1 MKKKLLS
8 ILLCLV
14 MVVGLLPTAA
24 FAAGSVDI
32 NEANFP
38 DANFRSYVQTEF
50 DKDGDKKLSSV
61 EIAAVKEIIA
71 STKGIKNL
79 KGIEFFTALETL
91 NCVGNELTEL
101 DVSKNTELTRLE
113 CWDNKLTALDV
124 SKNTE
129 LTRLG
134 CWKNELT
141 ALDVSKNTELT
152 SLNCG
157 FNKLTALDVSN
168 NAKLEKLI
176 CRGETLSYMKLTK
189 LDVSQNKVLKEL
201 DCYSIKMK
209 ELNVSGCTALEELN
223 CGGNQLTAL
232 DVSENT
238 NLTIL
243 RCASNQLTALDVSKN
258 LDLKGLYCR
267 DNYLAVLDVSK
278 NSKLESISCGKN
290 GLTSLDLDK
299 NKEITNVTDGD
310 LNDQFYNKGTLPA
323 GETFD
328 LKTLPGSFDPKR
340 ATDWQGGTV
349 NETTGILT
357 VDADATEVTYN
368 YQTKS
373 GKTDAKYLMS
383 CKLNVKGGTTPV
395 AKYAISVT
403 GGIAN
408 LAKAAEGSV
417 VTLTADAPAANMH
430 FARWEVESGSEAVTF
445 ANATNSTTTFPMP
458 AGEVKVKAV
467 FEADEIMVPI
477 QYDVSVLNDG
487 NGKAFASPAKAAADT
502 AITLT
507 ATPNAG
513 YHFKAWRVILGGV
526 TITDNKFT
534 MPAEDVEVQAV
545 FEKDAPISKHPFLD
559 VPAGAYYE
567 DAVVWAVGKGITSG
581 TNATTFDPNGTCTRA
596 QAVTFLWRAAGSPTP
611 KTKLMPFP
619 DVPVGSYYWNA
630 VLWAIEQGITE
641 GTSYLTFSPNDSC
654 TRAQIVTFLWRAKG
668 NPAVSGNAPF
678 TDVPP
683 DAYYAAAVTWA
694 EKNGITGGIGNG
706 LFGSN
711 NTCTRAQIV
720 TFLYRAMK

>member
-14 MVVGLLPTAA
+14 MVVGLLPTAVL
-24 FAAGSVDI
+24 AAGDVEI

-50 DKDGDKKLSSV
+50 DKDGDKKLSSA

-71 STKGIKNL
+71 SLRGIKNL

-91 NCVGNELTEL
+91 NCVQCELTAL
-101 DVSKNTELTRLE
+101 DVSKNTELTRLD

-124 SKNTE
+124 SKNTK

-134 CWKNELT
+134 CWKNKLT

-157 FNKLTALDVSN
+157 SNKLTALDVSKN
-168 NAKLEKLI
+168 TKLEMLD
-176 CRGETLSYMKLTK
+176 CESDSLLSSMRLTE
-189 LDVSQNKVLKEL
+189 LDVSQNTALKEL
-201 DCYSIKMK
+201 NCYGVKMR
-209 ELNVSGCTALEELN
+209 ELNVSGCTALEELD

-232 DVSENT
+232 DVSN
-238 NLTIL
+238 NVKLTRL
-243 RCASNQLTALDVSKN
+243 RCGSNQLTALDVSKN
-258 LDLKGLYCR
+258 LDLTGLYCR
-267 DNYLAVLDVSK
+267 DNMLAVLDVSK

-290 GLTSLDLDK
+290 GLTSLDLDQ
-299 NKEITNVTDGD
+299 NKEITYVNLD
-310 LNDQFYNKGTLPA
+310 NHQFYNKGTLPA
-323 GETFD
+323 GGTFD
-328 LKTLPGSFDPKR
+328 LNGLPGNFDPKR
-340 ATDWQGGTV
+340 ATNWVGGTV
-349 NETTGILT
+349 DAAGILT
-357 VDADATEVTYN
+357 VDADATEVTYD

-373 GKTDAKYLMS
+373 GNTAAKYLMS

-395 AKYAISVT
+395 TKYAISVT

-408 LAKAAEGSV
+408 LAKAVEGSV

-678 TDVPP
+678 TDVAP

-720 TFLYRAMK
+720 TFLYRTMK

>member
-1 MKKKLLS
+1 M
-8 ILLCLV
+8 
-14 MVVGLLPTAA
+14 
-24 FAAGSVDI
+24 DI
-32 NEANFP
+32 NETNFP
-38 DANFRSYVQTEF
+38 DAKFRSFVKEKL
-50 DKDGDKKLSSV
+50 DKNKDDILDAM
-61 EIAAVKEIIA
+61 EIAAVKMIEA
-71 STKGIKNL
+71 NKMGIKSL
-79 KGIEFFTALETL
+79 EGVGFFTALETL
-91 NCVGNELTEL
+91 KCWDNELTGLDLSKNTALKDLQCSNSKLQSLDLSKNTELTRLSCGSNKLTEL
-101 DVSKNTELTRLE
+101 DVSKNT
-113 CWDNKLTALDV
+113 
-124 SKNTE
+124 
-129 LTRLG
+129 
-134 CWKNELT
+134 
-141 ALDVSKNTELT
+141 
-152 SLNCG
+152 
-157 FNKLTALDVSN
+157 
-168 NAKLEKLI
+168 KLEMLD
-176 CRGETLSYMKLTK
+176 CESDSLLSYMRLTE
-189 LDVSQNKVLKEL
+189 LDVSQNTALKEL
-201 DCYSIKMK
+201 NCYGVKMQK
-209 ELNVSGCTALEELN
+209 LNVSGCTALEELD

-232 DVSENT
+232 DVSQNT
-238 NLTIL
+238 KLTFL
-243 RCASNQLTALDVSKN
+243 DCASNQLTALDVSKN
-258 LDLKGLYCR
+258 PELKDLYCR
-267 DNYLAVLDVSK
+267 NNFLAELDVSK
-278 NSKLESISCGKN
+278 NLELKSISCGKN

-299 NKEITNVTDGD
+299 NTEITYVNLD
-310 LNDQFYNKGTLPA
+310 NHQFYNKGTLPA

-328 LKTLPGSFDPKR
+328 PKTLPGSFDPSRTKN
-340 ATDWQGGTV
+340 WIGGTV
-349 NETTGILT
+349 DAAGILT
-357 VDADATEVTYN
+357 VDADATEVTYD

-373 GKTDAKYLMS
+373 GNADAKYLMS

-513 YHFKAWRVILGGV
+513 YHFKTWRVILGGV

-596 QAVTFLWRAAGSPTP
+596 QAVTFLWRAAGSPVP

-678 TDVPP
+678 TDVAP

>member
-50 DKDGDKKLSSV
+50 DKDGDKKLSSA

-91 NCVGNELTEL
+91 NCVDCE
-101 DVSKNTELTRLE
+101 
-113 CWDNKLTALDV
+113 LTALDV
-124 SKNTE
+124 SKNTKLTRLE
-129 LTRLG
+129 CWKNELTALDVSKNTKLTRLG
-134 CWKNELT
+134 CWKNKLT

-157 FNKLTALDVSN
+157 FNKLTELDVSKN
-168 NAKLEKLI
+168 TKLEMLD
-176 CRGETLSYMKLTK
+176 CESDSLLGSMRLTK
-189 LDVSQNKVLKEL
+189 LDVSQNKALKEL
-201 DCYSIKMK
+201 DCYGIKMR
-209 ELNVSGCTALEELN
+209 ELNVSGCTELEELD
-223 CGGNQLTAL
+223 CGGNQLIAL
-232 DVSENT
+232 DVSN
-238 NLTIL
+238 NVKLTRL
-243 RCASNQLTALDVSKN
+243 RCGSNQLTALDVSKN
-258 LDLKGLYCR
+258 LDLTGLYCR
-267 DNYLAVLDVSK
+267 DNMLAVLDVSK

-290 GLTSLDLDK
+290 GLTSLDLDQ
-299 NKEITNVTDGD
+299 NKEITYVNLD
-310 LNDQFYNKGTLPA
+310 NHQFYNKGTLPA

-328 LKTLPGSFDPKR
+328 LKTLPGSFDPSRTKN
-340 ATDWQGGTV
+340 WIGGTV
-349 NETTGILT
+349 DATGILT

-373 GKTDAKYLMS
+373 GNTGTNYLMP

-445 ANATNSTTTFPMP
+445 ANATNSTTTFPMS

-678 TDVPP
+678 TDVAP

>member
-24 FAAGSVDI
+24 FAAGYVEI
-32 NEANFP
+32 NETNFP
-38 DANFRSYVQTEF
+38 DAKFRSFVKEKL
-50 DKDGDKKLSSV
+50 DKNKDNILDAM
-61 EIAAVKEIIA
+61 EIAAVKMIEA
-71 STKGIKNL
+71 NNMGIKSL
-79 KGIEFFTALETL
+79 EGVGFFTALETL
-91 NCVGNELTEL
+91 KCWDNELTGLDLSKNTALKDLQCSNSKLQSLDLSQNPNLTQLYCGENPLTTLDLSKNAKLKVLDCSGFANRRTKLTEL
-101 DVSKNTELTRLE
+101 DLSQN
-113 CWDNKLTALDV
+113 TALESLDC
-124 SKNTE
+124 S
-129 LTRLG
+129 R
-134 CWKNELT
+134 NEL
-141 ALDVSKNTELT
+141 K
-152 SLNCG
+152 
-157 FNKLTALDVSN
+157 
-168 NAKLEKLI
+168 
-176 CRGETLSYMKLTK
+176 
-189 LDVSQNKVLKEL
+189 Q
-201 DCYSIKMK
+201 
-209 ELNVSGCTALEELN
+209 LNVSGCTELEKLS
-223 CGGNQLTAL
+223 C
-232 DVSENT
+232 S
-238 NLTIL
+238 
-243 RCASNQLTALDVSKN
+243 SNQLTTLDVSKN
-258 LDLKGLYCR
+258 VNLTFLNCS
-267 DNYLAVLDVSK
+267 DNQLEGLDVS
-278 NSKLESISCGKN
+278 NNPKLEDLSCDYNSLTVLDLRKNPELEILSCRKN
-290 GLTSLDLDK
+290 GFTSLDLDA
-299 NKEITNVTDGD
+299 NKKIGEKILYLEN
-310 LNDQFYNKGTLPA
+310 QFYHKGVLNA

-328 LKTLPGSFDPKR
+328 MKTLPGSFDPSRTKN
-340 ATDWQGGTV
+340 WIGGTV
-349 NETTGILT
+349 DAAGILT
-357 VDADATEVTYN
+357 VDADAKEVTYD

-403 GGIAN
+403 GGIAS

-545 FEKDAPISKHPFLD
+545 FEKDAPISKYPFLD

-581 TNATTFDPNGTCTRA
+581 TNPTTFDPNGTCTRA
-596 QAVTFLWRAAGSPTP
+596 QAVTFLWRAAGSPVP

-678 TDVPP
+678 TDVAP

>member
-24 FAAGSVDI
+24 FAAGYVEI
-32 NEANFP
+32 NETNFP
-38 DANFRSYVQTEF
+38 DAKFRSFVKENL
-50 DKDGDKKLSSV
+50 DKNKDNILDAG
-61 EIAAVKEIIA
+61 EIAAVKKIEA
-71 STKGIKNL
+71 NKMGIKSL
-79 KGIEFFTALETL
+79 EGVGFFTALETL
-91 NCVGNELTEL
+91 KCWDNELTGL
-101 DVSKNTELTRLE
+101 DLSKNTKLTSLSCSE
-113 CWDNKLTALDV
+113 NELTALDV

-129 LTRLG
+129 LTRLYCG
-134 CWKNELT
+134 SNRLT
-141 ALDVSKNTELT
+141 ALDVSKN
-152 SLNCG
+152 
-157 FNKLTALDVSN
+157 K
-168 NAKLEKLI
+168 KLEELD
-176 CRGETLSYMKLTK
+176 CESDSLLSYMKLTK
-189 LDVSQNKVLKEL
+189 LDVSQNKALKKL
-201 DCYSIKMK
+201 NCYGVKMK
-209 ELNVSGCTALEELN
+209 ELNVSGCTALERLD
-223 CGGNQLTAL
+223 CGGNRLDAL
-232 DVSENT
+232 DVSTNV
-238 NLTIL
+238 NLTEL
-243 RCASNQLTALDVSKN
+243 RCSSNQLDELDVSNNPKLKYLSCRNNLLAALDVSQN
-258 LDLKGLYCR
+258 LE
-267 DNYLAVLDVSK
+267 
-278 NSKLESISCGKN
+278 LERIVCERN

-299 NKEITNVTDGD
+299 NKKINFIQLTEH
-310 LNDQFYNKGTLPA
+310 QFYNKGTLPA
-323 GETFD
+323 GETFN
-328 LKTLPGSFDPKR
+328 LKTLPGNFDPKR
-340 ATDWQGGTV
+340 ATNWVGGTV
-349 NETTGILT
+349 DAAGILT
-357 VDADATEVTYN
+357 VDADATEVTYD

-373 GKTDAKYLMS
+373 GNTAAKYLMS

-395 AKYAISVT
+395 TKYAISVT

-596 QAVTFLWRAAGSPTP
+596 QAVTFLWRAAGSPVP

-678 TDVPP
+678 TDVAP

>member
-38 DANFRSYVQTEF
+38 DAKFRSFVKENL
-50 DKDGDKKLSSV
+50 DKNNDGILDAG
-61 EIAAVKEIIA
+61 EIAAVKMIEA
-71 STKGIKNL
+71 NKMGIKSL
-79 KGIEFFTALETL
+79 EGVGFFTALETL
-91 NCVGNELTEL
+91 KCWDNELTGLDLSKNTALKDLQCSNSKLQSLDLSQNPNLTQLYCGRNPLTTLDLSKNAKLKVLNCSGFANRRTKLTEL
-101 DVSKNTELTRLE
+101 DLSQN
-113 CWDNKLTALDV
+113 TALESLDC
-124 SKNTE
+124 SI
-129 LTRLG
+129 
-134 CWKNELT
+134 NEL
-141 ALDVSKNTELT
+141 K
-152 SLNCG
+152 
-157 FNKLTALDVSN
+157 
-168 NAKLEKLI
+168 
-176 CRGETLSYMKLTK
+176 
-189 LDVSQNKVLKEL
+189 Q
-201 DCYSIKMK
+201 
-209 ELNVSGCTALEELN
+209 LNVSGCTALKKLS
-223 CGGNQLTAL
+223 C
-232 DVSENT
+232 S
-238 NLTIL
+238 
-243 RCASNQLTALDVSKN
+243 SNQLTTLDVSKN
-258 LDLKGLYCR
+258 VNLTFLNCS
-267 DNYLAVLDVSK
+267 DNQLEGLDVS
-278 NSKLESISCGKN
+278 NNPKLEDLSCDYNSLTLLDLSKNPELEILSCRKN
-290 GLTSLDLDK
+290 GFTSLDLDA
-299 NKEITNVTDGD
+299 NKKIGEKILYLEN
-310 LNDQFYNKGTLPA
+310 QFYHKGVLNA

-328 LKTLPGSFDPKR
+328 MKTLPGSFDPSRTKN
-340 ATDWQGGTV
+340 WIGGTV
-349 NETTGILT
+349 DAAGILT
-357 VDADATEVTYN
+357 VDADATEVTYD

-373 GKTDAKYLMS
+373 GNTDAKYLMS

-678 TDVPP
+678 TDVAP

>member
-24 FAAGSVDI
+24 FAAGSVEI

-50 DKDGDKKLSSV
+50 DKDGDKKLSSA

-71 STKGIKNL
+71 STKGIKTL

-91 NCVGNELTEL
+91 NCVENDLTEL
-101 DVSKNTELTRLE
+101 DVSKNTELKILHCRE
-113 CWDNKLTALDV
+113 NELTKLDV
-124 SKNTE
+124 SKNTKLE
-129 LTRLG
+129 ILS
-134 CWKNELT
+134 CSKNELT

-152 SLNCG
+152 RLYCRSNRLA
-157 FNKLTALDVSN
+157 ALDVTQN
-168 NAKLEKLI
+168 KNLEELD
-176 CRGETLSYMKLTK
+176 CESDSLLSYMKLTK
-189 LDVSQNKVLKEL
+189 LDVSQNKALKKL
-201 DCYSIKMK
+201 NCYGVKMK
-209 ELNVSGCTALEELN
+209 ELNVSGCTTLERLD
-223 CGGNQLTAL
+223 CGGNQLDAL
-232 DVSENT
+232 DVSQNT
-238 NLTIL
+238 KLTFL
-243 RCASNQLTALDVSKN
+243 DCASNQLTALDVSKN
-258 LDLKGLYCR
+258 PELKDLYCR
-267 DNYLAVLDVSK
+267 NNLLAKLDVSK
-278 NSKLESISCGKN
+278 NSKLASISCGKN

-299 NKEITNVTDGD
+299 NEKLEYVNLTEH
-310 LNDQFYNKGTLPA
+310 QFYNKGYLPA
-323 GETFD
+323 GGTFN
-328 LKTLPGSFDPKR
+328 LKTLPGDFDPSRTKN
-340 ATDWQGGTV
+340 WIGGTV
-349 NETTGILT
+349 DAAGILT
-357 VDADATEVTYN
+357 VDADATEVTYD

-430 FARWEVESGSEAVTF
+430 FARWDVESGSEAVTF

-513 YHFKAWRVILGGV
+513 YHFKTWRVILGGV

-654 TRAQIVTFLWRAKG
+654 TRAQIVNFLWRAKG
-668 NPAVSGNAPF
+668 NPSVSGNAPF
-678 TDVPP
+678 TDVAP

>member
-14 MVVGLLPTAA
+14 MVVGSLPTAA
-24 FAAGSVDI
+24 FAAGYVEI
-32 NEANFP
+32 NETNFP
-38 DANFRSYVQTEF
+38 DAKFRSFVKENL
-50 DKDGDKKLSSV
+50 DKNKDDILDAM
-61 EIAAVKEIIA
+61 EIAAVKMIEA
-71 STKGIKNL
+71 NNMGIKSL
-79 KGIEFFTALETL
+79 EGVGFFTALETL
-91 NCVGNELTEL
+91 KCWDNELTGLDLSKNTALKDLQCSNSKLQSLDLSQNPNLTKLYCGENPLTTLDLSKNAKLKVLDCSGFANRRTKLTEL
-101 DVSKNTELTRLE
+101 DLSQN
-113 CWDNKLTALDV
+113 TALESLDC
-124 SKNTE
+124 SI
-129 LTRLG
+129 
-134 CWKNELT
+134 NEL
-141 ALDVSKNTELT
+141 K
-152 SLNCG
+152 
-157 FNKLTALDVSN
+157 
-168 NAKLEKLI
+168 
-176 CRGETLSYMKLTK
+176 
-189 LDVSQNKVLKEL
+189 Q
-201 DCYSIKMK
+201 
-209 ELNVSGCTALEELN
+209 LNVSGCTALKKLSCSSNQLTTLDVSKNVNLTFLN
-223 CGGNQLTAL
+223 CG
-232 DVSENT
+232 
-238 NLTIL
+238 
-243 RCASNQLTALDVSKN
+243 SNQLTALDVSNNPKLEDLSCDYN
-258 LDLKGLYCR
+258 SLTLLDL
-267 DNYLAVLDVSK
+267 SK
-278 NSKLESISCGKN
+278 NPELEILSCRKN
-290 GLTSLDLDK
+290 GFTSLDLDA
-299 NKEITNVTDGD
+299 NKKIGEKILYLEN
-310 LNDQFYNKGTLPA
+310 QFYHKGVLNA

-328 LKTLPGSFDPKR
+328 MKTLPGSFDPSRTKN
-340 ATDWQGGTV
+340 WIGGTV
-349 NETTGILT
+349 DAAGILT
-357 VDADATEVTYN
+357 VDADAKEVTYD

-373 GKTDAKYLMS
+373 GNTDAKYLMS

-395 AKYAISVT
+395 TKYAISVT

-487 NGKAFASPAKAAADT
+487 NGKAFASPAKATADT

-678 TDVPP
+678 TDVAP

>member
-24 FAAGSVDI
+24 FAAGSVEI
-32 NEANFP
+32 NETNFP
-38 DANFRSYVQTEF
+38 DANFRGFVQNEF
-50 DKDGDKKLSSV
+50 DTDKNNKLSSE

-124 SKNTE
+124 SKNTK

-232 DVSENT
+232 DVS
-238 NLTIL
+238 
-243 RCASNQLTALDVSKN
+243 KN

-299 NKEITNVTDGD
+299 NKEITYVNLD
-310 LNDQFYNKGTLPA
+310 NHQFYNKGTLPA

-328 LKTLPGSFDPKR
+328 MKTLPGSFDPSRTKN
-340 ATDWQGGTV
+340 WIGGTV
-349 NETTGILT
+349 DAAGILT
-357 VDADATEVTYN
+357 VDADAKEVTYD

-373 GKTDAKYLMS
+373 GYTDAKYLMS

-678 TDVPP
+678 TDVAP

>member
-24 FAAGSVDI
+24 FAAGYVEI
-32 NEANFP
+32 NETNFP
-38 DANFRSYVQTEF
+38 DAKFRSFVKENL
-50 DKDGDKKLSSV
+50 DKNKDDILDAM
-61 EIAAVKEIIA
+61 EIAAVKMIEA
-71 STKGIKNL
+71 NKMGIKSL
-79 KGIEFFTALETL
+79 EGVGFFTALETL
-91 NCVGNELTEL
+91 KCWDNELTGLDLSKNTALKDLQCSNSKLQSLDLSKNTELTRLSCGSNKLTEL
-101 DVSKNTELTRLE
+101 DVSKNTKLEMLDCESDSLLSYMRLTE
-113 CWDNKLTALDV
+113 LDV
-124 SKNTE
+124 SKNT
-129 LTRLG
+129 
-134 CWKNELT
+134 
-141 ALDVSKNTELT
+141 A
-152 SLNCG
+152 
-157 FNKLTALDVSN
+157 
-168 NAKLEKLI
+168 
-176 CRGETLSYMKLTK
+176 
-189 LDVSQNKVLKEL
+189 LKEL
-201 DCYSIKMK
+201 NCYGVKMQK
-209 ELNVSGCTALEELN
+209 LNVSGCTALEELD

-232 DVSENT
+232 DVSQNT
-238 NLTIL
+238 KLTFL
-243 RCASNQLTALDVSKN
+243 DCASNQLTALDVSKN
-258 LDLKGLYCR
+258 PELKDLYCR
-267 DNYLAVLDVSK
+267 NNFLAELDVSK
-278 NSKLESISCGKN
+278 NLELKSISCGKN

-299 NKEITNVTDGD
+299 NTEITYVNLD
-310 LNDQFYNKGTLPA
+310 NHQFYNKGTLPA

-328 LKTLPGSFDPKR
+328 LKTLPGSFDPSRTKN
-340 ATDWQGGTV
+340 WIGGTV
-349 NETTGILT
+349 DAAGILT
-357 VDADATEVTYN
+357 VDADAKEVTYD

-373 GKTDAKYLMS
+373 GKMDAKYLMS

-678 TDVPP
+678 TDVAP

>member
-14 MVVGLLPTAA
+14 MVVGSLPTAA
-24 FAAGSVDI
+24 FAAGSVEI
-32 NEANFP
+32 NETTFP
-38 DANFRSYVQTEF
+38 DAKFRSFVKEKL
-50 DKDGDKKLSSV
+50 DKNNDGILDAG
-61 EIAAVKEIIA
+61 EIAAVKMIEA
-71 STKGIKNL
+71 NNMGIKSL
-79 KGIEFFTALETL
+79 EGVGFFTALETL
-91 NCVGNELTEL
+91 
-101 DVSKNTELTRLE
+101 K
-113 CWDNKLTALDV
+113 CWDNELTALDV

-129 LTRLG
+129 LTRLY
-134 CWKNELT
+134 CRSNRLA
-141 ALDVSKNTELT
+141 ALDVTQNKNLEELDCESD
-152 SLNCG
+152 SL
-157 FNKLTALDVSN
+157 
-168 NAKLEKLI
+168 
-176 CRGETLSYMKLTK
+176 LSYMKLTK
-189 LDVSQNKVLKEL
+189 LDVSQNKALKKL
-201 DCYSIKMK
+201 NCYGVKMK
-209 ELNVSGCTALEELN
+209 ELNVSGCTALEELD

-243 RCASNQLTALDVSKN
+243 RCNSNNLAELDVSKN
-258 LDLKGLYCR
+258 LDLTDLYCR
-267 DNYLAVLDVSK
+267 NNNLAVLDVSK
-278 NSKLESISCGKN
+278 NSKLESINCEKN

-299 NKEITNVTDGD
+299 NEKIEYVN
-310 LNDQFYNKGTLPA
+310 LEYHQFYNKGTLPA

-328 LKTLPGSFDPKR
+328 MKTLPGSFDPSRTKN
-340 ATDWQGGTV
+340 WIGGTV
-349 NETTGILT
+349 DAAGILT
-357 VDADATEVTYN
+357 VDADATEVTYD

-373 GKTDAKYLMS
+373 GNTAANYLMS

-417 VTLTADAPAANMH
+417 VTLTADAPVANMH

-668 NPAVSGNAPF
+668 NPAVTGNAPF

>member
-14 MVVGLLPTAA
+14 MVAGSLPTAV
-24 FAAGSVDI
+24 FAADEVAI
-32 NEANFP
+32 NETNFP
-38 DANFRSYVQTEF
+38 DQNFRNYVQTEF
-50 DKDGDKKLSSV
+50 DKDGDKKLSSA

-71 STKGIKNL
+71 STKGIKTL

-91 NCVGNELTEL
+91 NCVENDLTEL
-101 DVSKNTELTRLE
+101 DVSKNTELKILHCRE
-113 CWDNKLTALDV
+113 NELTALDV

-129 LTRLG
+129 LTRLY
-134 CWKNELT
+134 CRSNRLA
-141 ALDVSKNTELT
+141 ALDVTQNKNLEELDCESD
-152 SLNCG
+152 SL
-157 FNKLTALDVSN
+157 
-168 NAKLEKLI
+168 
-176 CRGETLSYMKLTK
+176 LSYMKLTK
-189 LDVSQNKVLKEL
+189 LDVSQNKALKKL
-201 DCYSIKMK
+201 NCYGVKMK
-209 ELNVSGCTALEELN
+209 ELNVSGCTALERLD

-232 DVSENT
+232 DVS
-238 NLTIL
+238 
-243 RCASNQLTALDVSKN
+243 KN
-258 LDLKGLYCR
+258 PELKDLYCR
-267 DNYLAVLDVSK
+267 NNLLAKLDVSK
-278 NSKLESISCGKN
+278 NSKLASISCGKN

-299 NKEITNVTDGD
+299 NEKIEYVN
-310 LNDQFYNKGTLPA
+310 LENHQFYNKGTLPA
-323 GETFD
+323 GGTFD
-328 LKTLPGSFDPKR
+328 LKTLPGDFDPSRTKH
-340 ATDWQGGTV
+340 WIGGTV
-349 NETTGILT
+349 DAAGILT
-357 VDADATEVTYN
+357 VDADATEVTYV

-373 GKTDAKYLMS
+373 GKTDTKYLMP

-477 QYDVSVLNDG
+477 QYDVSVLNNG

-641 GTSYLTFSPNDSC
+641 GTSYLSFSPNDSC

>member
-14 MVVGLLPTAA
+14 MVVGSLPTAA
-24 FAAGSVDI
+24 FAAGSVEI
-32 NEANFP
+32 NETNFP
-38 DANFRSYVQTEF
+38 DAKFRSFVKENL
-50 DKDGDKKLSSV
+50 DKNKDNILDAM
-61 EIAAVKEIIA
+61 EIAAVKKIEA
-71 STKGIKNL
+71 NKMGIKSL
-79 KGIEFFTALETL
+79 EGVGFFTALETL
-91 NCVGNELTEL
+91 KCWDNELTGL
-101 DVSKNTELTRLE
+101 DLSKNTKLTSLSCSE
-113 CWDNKLTALDV
+113 NKLTALDV

-129 LTRLG
+129 LTRLY
-134 CWKNELT
+134 CRSNRLT
-141 ALDVSKNTELT
+141 ALDVSKNT
-152 SLNCG
+152 
-157 FNKLTALDVSN
+157 
-168 NAKLEKLI
+168 KLEMLD
-176 CRGETLSYMKLTK
+176 CESDSLLSYMKLTK
-189 LDVSQNKVLKEL
+189 LDVSQNKALKKL
-201 DCYSIKMK
+201 NCYGVKMK
-209 ELNVSGCTALEELN
+209 ELNVSGCTALEELD

-232 DVSENT
+232 DVSQNT
-238 NLTIL
+238 KLTFL
-243 RCASNQLTALDVSKN
+243 DCASNQLTALDVSKN
-258 LDLKGLYCR
+258 PELKDLYCR
-267 DNYLAVLDVSK
+267 NNMLAVLDVSK

-299 NKEITNVTDGD
+299 NKEITYVNLD
-310 LNDQFYNKGTLPA
+310 NHQFYNKGTLPA

-328 LKTLPGSFDPKR
+328 MKTLPGSFDPSRTKN
-340 ATDWQGGTV
+340 WIGGTV
-349 NETTGILT
+349 DAAGILT
-357 VDADATEVTYN
+357 VDADATEVTYD

-373 GKTDAKYLMS
+373 GKTDAKYLMP

-596 QAVTFLWRAAGSPTP
+596 QAVTFLWRAAGSPIP

>member
-24 FAAGSVDI
+24 FAAGYVEI
-32 NEANFP
+32 NETNFP
-38 DANFRSYVQTEF
+38 DAKFRSFVKENL
-50 DKDGDKKLSSV
+50 DKNKDDILDAM
-61 EIAAVKEIIA
+61 EIAAVKMIEA
-71 STKGIKNL
+71 NKMGIKSL
-79 KGIEFFTALETL
+79 EGVGFFTALETL
-91 NCVGNELTEL
+91 KCWDNELTGL
-101 DVSKNTELTRLE
+101 DLSKNTKLTSLSCSE
-113 CWDNKLTALDV
+113 NELTALDV

-129 LTRLG
+129 LTRLYCG
-134 CWKNELT
+134 SNRLT
-141 ALDVSKNTELT
+141 ALDVSKN
-152 SLNCG
+152 
-157 FNKLTALDVSN
+157 K
-168 NAKLEKLI
+168 KLEELD
-176 CRGETLSYMKLTK
+176 CESDSLLSYMKLTK
-189 LDVSQNKVLKEL
+189 LDVSQNKALKKL
-201 DCYSIKMK
+201 NCYGVKMK
-209 ELNVSGCTALEELN
+209 ELNVSGCTALERLD
-223 CGGNQLTAL
+223 CGGNRLDAL
-232 DVSENT
+232 DVSTNV
-238 NLTIL
+238 NLTEL
-243 RCASNQLTALDVSKN
+243 RCSSNQLDELDVSNNTKLKYLSCRNNLLAALDVSQN
-258 LDLKGLYCR
+258 LE
-267 DNYLAVLDVSK
+267 
-278 NSKLESISCGKN
+278 LERIVCERN

-299 NKEITNVTDGD
+299 NKKINFIQLTEH
-310 LNDQFYNKGTLPA
+310 QFYNKGTLPA
-323 GETFD
+323 GETFN
-328 LKTLPGSFDPKR
+328 LKTLPGNFDPKR
-340 ATDWQGGTV
+340 ATNWVGGTV
-349 NETTGILT
+349 DAAGILT
-357 VDADATEVTYN
+357 VDADAKEVTYV

-373 GKTDAKYLMS
+373 GKTDAKYLMP

-458 AGEVKVKAV
+458 AGEIKVKAV

-668 NPAVSGNAPF
+668 NPAVSSNAPF
-678 TDVPP
+678 TEVAP

-720 TFLYRAMK
+720 TFLYRTMK

>member
-14 MVVGLLPTAA
+14 MVVGSLPTAA
-24 FAAGSVDI
+24 FAAGYVEI
-32 NEANFP
+32 NETNFP
-38 DANFRSYVQTEF
+38 DAKFRSFVKENL
-50 DKDGDKKLSSV
+50 DKNKDDILDAM
-61 EIAAVKEIIA
+61 EIAAVKMIEA
-71 STKGIKNL
+71 NKMGIKSL
-79 KGIEFFTALETL
+79 EGVGFFTALETL
-91 NCVGNELTEL
+91 KCWDNELTGLDLSKNTALKDLQCSNSKLQSLDLSQNPNLTQLYCGRNPLTTLDLSKNAKLKVLNCSGFANRRTKLTEL
-101 DVSKNTELTRLE
+101 DLSQN
-113 CWDNKLTALDV
+113 TALESLDC
-124 SKNTE
+124 SI
-129 LTRLG
+129 
-134 CWKNELT
+134 NEL
-141 ALDVSKNTELT
+141 K
-152 SLNCG
+152 
-157 FNKLTALDVSN
+157 
-168 NAKLEKLI
+168 
-176 CRGETLSYMKLTK
+176 
-189 LDVSQNKVLKEL
+189 Q
-201 DCYSIKMK
+201 
-209 ELNVSGCTALEELN
+209 LNVSGCTALKKLSCSSNQLTTLDVSKNVNLTFLN
-223 CGGNQLTAL
+223 CG
-232 DVSENT
+232 
-238 NLTIL
+238 
-243 RCASNQLTALDVSKN
+243 SNQLTALDVSNNPKLEDLSCDYN
-258 LDLKGLYCR
+258 SLTLLDL
-267 DNYLAVLDVSK
+267 SK
-278 NSKLESISCGKN
+278 NPELEILSCRKN
-290 GLTSLDLDK
+290 GFTSLDLDANEK
-299 NKEITNVTDGD
+299 IGEKILYLEN
-310 LNDQFYNKGTLPA
+310 QFYHKGVLNA

-328 LKTLPGSFDPKR
+328 IKTLPGSFDPSRTKN
-340 ATDWQGGTV
+340 WIGGTV
-349 NETTGILT
+349 DAAGILT
-357 VDADATEVTYN
+357 VDADAKEVTYD

-373 GKTDAKYLMS
+373 GNTDANYLMS

-678 TDVPP
+678 TDVAP

>member
-14 MVVGLLPTAA
+14 MVVGSLPTAA
-24 FAAGSVDI
+24 FAAGSVEI
-32 NEANFP
+32 NETNFP
-38 DANFRSYVQTEF
+38 DAKFRSFVKENL
-50 DKDGDKKLSSV
+50 DKNNDGILDAG
-61 EIAAVKEIIA
+61 EIAAVKMIEA
-71 STKGIKNL
+71 NKMGIKSL
-79 KGIEFFTALETL
+79 EGVGFFTALETL
-91 NCVGNELTEL
+91 KCWDNELTGL
-101 DVSKNTELTRLE
+101 DLSKNTKLTSLSCSE
-113 CWDNKLTALDV
+113 NELTALDV

-129 LTRLG
+129 LTRLYCG
-134 CWKNELT
+134 SNRLT
-141 ALDVSKNTELT
+141 ALDVSKN
-152 SLNCG
+152 
-157 FNKLTALDVSN
+157 K
-168 NAKLEKLI
+168 KLEELD
-176 CRGETLSYMKLTK
+176 CESDSLLSYMKLTK
-189 LDVSQNKVLKEL
+189 LDVSQNKALKKL
-201 DCYSIKMK
+201 NCYGVKMK
-209 ELNVSGCTALEELN
+209 ELNVSGCTALERLD
-223 CGGNQLTAL
+223 CGGNRLDAL
-232 DVSENT
+232 DVSTNV
-238 NLTIL
+238 NLTEL
-243 RCASNQLTALDVSKN
+243 RCSSNQLDELDVSNNPKLKYLSCRNNLLAALDVSQN
-258 LDLKGLYCR
+258 LE
-267 DNYLAVLDVSK
+267 
-278 NSKLESISCGKN
+278 LERIVCERN

-299 NKEITNVTDGD
+299 NKKINFIQLTEH
-310 LNDQFYNKGTLPA
+310 QFYNKGTLPA
-323 GETFD
+323 GETFN
-328 LKTLPGSFDPKR
+328 LKTLPGNFDPKR
-340 ATDWQGGTV
+340 ATNWVGGTV
-349 NETTGILT
+349 DETGILT
-357 VDADATEVTYN
+357 VNADATEVTYD

-373 GKTDAKYLMS
+373 GNTDAKYLMS

-678 TDVPP
+678 TDVAP

>member
-24 FAAGSVDI
+24 FAAGSVEI
-32 NEANFP
+32 NETNFP
-38 DANFRSYVQTEF
+38 DAKFRSFVKENL
-50 DKDGDKKLSSV
+50 DKNKDDILDAM
-61 EIAAVKEIIA
+61 EIAAVKMIEA
-71 STKGIKNL
+71 NNMGIKSL
-79 KGIEFFTALETL
+79 EGVGFFTALETL
-91 NCVGNELTEL
+91 KCWDNELTGLDLSKNTALKDLQCSNSKLQSLDLSQNPNLTQLYCGENPLTTLDLSKNAKLKVLDCSGFANRRTKLTEL
-101 DVSKNTELTRLE
+101 DLSQN
-113 CWDNKLTALDV
+113 TALESLDC
-124 SKNTE
+124 SI
-129 LTRLG
+129 
-134 CWKNELT
+134 NEL
-141 ALDVSKNTELT
+141 K
-152 SLNCG
+152 
-157 FNKLTALDVSN
+157 
-168 NAKLEKLI
+168 
-176 CRGETLSYMKLTK
+176 
-189 LDVSQNKVLKEL
+189 Q
-201 DCYSIKMK
+201 
-209 ELNVSGCTALEELN
+209 LNVSGCTALKKLS
-223 CGGNQLTAL
+223 C
-232 DVSENT
+232 S
-238 NLTIL
+238 
-243 RCASNQLTALDVSKN
+243 SNQLTALDVSKN
-258 LDLKGLYCR
+258 TNLIELECSSNL
-267 DNYLAVLDVSK
+267 LAVLDVS
-278 NSKLESISCGKN
+278 NNPKLKDLSCGNNRLTVLDLSKNPELEILSCRKN
-290 GLTSLDLDK
+290 GFTSLDLDA
-299 NKEITNVTDGD
+299 NKKIGEKILYLEN
-310 LNDQFYNKGTLPA
+310 QFYHKGVLNA

-328 LKTLPGSFDPKR
+328 MKTLPGSFDPSRTKN
-340 ATDWQGGTV
+340 WIGGTV
-349 NETTGILT
+349 DAAGILT
-357 VDADATEVTYN
+357 VDADAKEVTYG

-373 GKTDAKYLMS
+373 GNTDANYLMP

-678 TDVPP
+678 TDVAP

-720 TFLYRAMK
+720 TFLYRTMK

>member
-32 NEANFP
+32 NETNFP
-38 DANFRSYVQTEF
+38 DAKFRSFVKENL
-50 DKDGDKKLSSV
+50 DKNKDHILDAM
-61 EIAAVKEIIA
+61 EIAAVKMIEA
-71 STKGIKNL
+71 NKMGIKSL
-79 KGIEFFTALETL
+79 EGVGFFTALETL
-91 NCVGNELTEL
+91 KCWDNELTAL
-101 DVSKNTELTRLE
+101 DVSKNTKLTSLS
-113 CWDNKLTALDV
+113 CSKNKLTALDV

-129 LTRLG
+129 LTRLYCG
-134 CWKNELT
+134 SNKLT
-141 ALDVSKNTELT
+141 ALDVSKNT
-152 SLNCG
+152 
-157 FNKLTALDVSN
+157 
-168 NAKLEKLI
+168 KLEMLD
-176 CRGETLSYMKLTK
+176 CESDSLLSSMRLTE
-189 LDVSQNKVLKEL
+189 LDVSQNTALKEL
-201 DCYSIKMK
+201 NCYGVKMK
-209 ELNVSGCTALEELN
+209 ELNVSGCTALEELD

-299 NKEITNVTDGD
+299 NKEVTYVNLD
-310 LNDQFYNKGTLPA
+310 NHQFYNKGTLPA

-328 LKTLPGSFDPKR
+328 MKTLPGSFDPSRTKN
-340 ATDWQGGTV
+340 WIGGTV
-349 NETTGILT
+349 DAAGILT
-357 VDADATEVTYN
+357 VDADATEVTYD

-373 GKTDAKYLMS
+373 GNAGANYLMS

-430 FARWEVESGSEAVTF
+430 FARWEVDSGSEAVTF

-526 TITDNKFT
+526 TITGNKFT

-668 NPAVSGNAPF
+668 NPAVSGSAPF
-678 TDVPP
+678 TDVAP

>member
-24 FAAGSVDI
+24 FAAGYVEI
-32 NEANFP
+32 NETNFP
-38 DANFRSYVQTEF
+38 DAKFRSFVKENL
-50 DKDGDKKLSSV
+50 DKNKDDILDAG
-61 EIAAVKEIIA
+61 EIAAVKMIEA
-71 STKGIKNL
+71 NKMGIKSL
-79 KGIEFFTALETL
+79 EGVGFFTALETL
-91 NCVGNELTEL
+91 KCWDNELTGLDLSKNTALKNLQCSNSKLQSLDLSQNPNLTQLYCGRNPLTTLDLSKNAKLKVLNCSGFANRRTKLTEL
-101 DVSKNTELTRLE
+101 DLSQN
-113 CWDNKLTALDV
+113 TALESLDC
-124 SKNTE
+124 SI
-129 LTRLG
+129 
-134 CWKNELT
+134 NEL
-141 ALDVSKNTELT
+141 K
-152 SLNCG
+152 
-157 FNKLTALDVSN
+157 
-168 NAKLEKLI
+168 
-176 CRGETLSYMKLTK
+176 
-189 LDVSQNKVLKEL
+189 Q
-201 DCYSIKMK
+201 
-209 ELNVSGCTALEELN
+209 LNVSGCTALKKLSCSSNQLTTLDVSKNVNLTFLN
-223 CGGNQLTAL
+223 CG
-232 DVSENT
+232 
-238 NLTIL
+238 
-243 RCASNQLTALDVSKN
+243 SNQLTALDVSNNPKLEDLSCDYN
-258 LDLKGLYCR
+258 SLTLLDL
-267 DNYLAVLDVSK
+267 SK
-278 NSKLESISCGKN
+278 NPELEILSCRKN
-290 GLTSLDLDK
+290 GFTSLDLDA
-299 NKEITNVTDGD
+299 NKKIGEKILYLEN
-310 LNDQFYNKGTLPA
+310 QFYHKGVLNA

-328 LKTLPGSFDPKR
+328 MKTLPGSFDPSRTKN
-340 ATDWQGGTV
+340 WIGGTV
-349 NETTGILT
+349 DAAGILT
-357 VDADATEVTYN
+357 VDADATEVTYD

-373 GKTDAKYLMS
+373 GNTDAKYLMS
-383 CKLNVKGGTTPV
+383 CKLNVKGSTTPV

-417 VTLTADAPAANMH
+417 VTLTADTPAANMH

-668 NPAVSGNAPF
+668 TPAVSGNAPF
-678 TDVPP
+678 TDVAP

>member
-24 FAAGSVDI
+24 FAAGYVEI
-32 NEANFP
+32 NETNFP
-38 DANFRSYVQTEF
+38 DAKFRSFVKENL
-50 DKDGDKKLSSV
+50 DKNNDGILDAG
-61 EIAAVKEIIA
+61 EIAAVKKIEA
-71 STKGIKNL
+71 NKMGIKSL
-79 KGIEFFTALETL
+79 EGVGFFTALETL
-91 NCVGNELTEL
+91 KCWDNELTGL
-101 DVSKNTELTRLE
+101 DLSKNTKLTSLSCSE
-113 CWDNKLTALDV
+113 NELTALDV

-129 LTRLG
+129 LTRLYCG
-134 CWKNELT
+134 SNRLT
-141 ALDVSKNTELT
+141 ALDVSKN
-152 SLNCG
+152 
-157 FNKLTALDVSN
+157 K
-168 NAKLEKLI
+168 KLEELD
-176 CRGETLSYMKLTK
+176 CESDSLLSYMKLTK
-189 LDVSQNKVLKEL
+189 LDVSQNKALKKL
-201 DCYSIKMK
+201 NCYGVKMK
-209 ELNVSGCTALEELN
+209 ELNVSGCTALERLD
-223 CGGNQLTAL
+223 CGGNRLDAL
-232 DVSENT
+232 DVSTNV
-238 NLTIL
+238 NLTEL
-243 RCASNQLTALDVSKN
+243 RCSSNQLDELDVSNNPKLKYLSCRNN
-258 LDLKGLYCR
+258 L
-267 DNYLAVLDVSK
+267 LAALDMSQ
-278 NSKLESISCGKN
+278 NLELERIVCERN

-299 NKEITNVTDGD
+299 NKKINFIQLTEH
-310 LNDQFYNKGTLPA
+310 QFYNKGTLPA
-323 GETFD
+323 GETFN
-328 LKTLPGSFDPKR
+328 LKTLPGNFDPKR
-340 ATDWQGGTV
+340 ATNWVGGTV
-349 NETTGILT
+349 DAAGILT
-357 VDADATEVTYN
+357 VDADAKEVTYD

-373 GKTDAKYLMS
+373 GNTDAKYLMP

-458 AGEVKVKAV
+458 AGEIKVKAV

-668 NPAVSGNAPF
+668 NPAVSSNAPF
-678 TDVPP
+678 TDVAP

-720 TFLYRAMK
+720 TFLYRTMK

>member
-14 MVVGLLPTAA
+14 MVAGSLPTAA
-24 FAAGSVDI
+24 FAAGYVEI
-32 NEANFP
+32 NETNFP
-38 DANFRSYVQTEF
+38 DAKFRSFVKENL
-50 DKDGDKKLSSV
+50 DKNKDDILDAM
-61 EIAAVKEIIA
+61 EIASVKMIEA
-71 STKGIKNL
+71 NKMGIKSL
-79 KGIEFFTALETL
+79 EGVGFFTALETL
-91 NCVGNELTEL
+91 KCWDNELTGL
-101 DVSKNTELTRLE
+101 DLSKNTALE
-113 CWDNKLTALDV
+113 SLDC
-124 SKNTE
+124 SI
-129 LTRLG
+129 
-134 CWKNELT
+134 NEL
-141 ALDVSKNTELT
+141 K
-152 SLNCG
+152 
-157 FNKLTALDVSN
+157 
-168 NAKLEKLI
+168 
-176 CRGETLSYMKLTK
+176 
-189 LDVSQNKVLKEL
+189 Q
-201 DCYSIKMK
+201 
-209 ELNVSGCTALEELN
+209 LNVSGCTALKMLS
-223 CGGNQLTAL
+223 C
-232 DVSENT
+232 S
-238 NLTIL
+238 
-243 RCASNQLTALDVSKN
+243 SNQLTTLDVSKN
-258 LDLKGLYCR
+258 TNLIELECSSNL
-267 DNYLAVLDVSK
+267 LAVLDVS
-278 NSKLESISCGKN
+278 NNPKLKDLSCGNNRLTVLDLSKNPELEILSCRKN
-290 GLTSLDLDK
+290 GFTSLDLDA
-299 NKEITNVTDGD
+299 NKKIGEKILYLEN
-310 LNDQFYNKGTLPA
+310 QFYHKGVLNA

-328 LKTLPGSFDPKR
+328 MKTLPGSFDPSRTKN
-340 ATDWQGGTV
+340 WIGGTV
-349 NETTGILT
+349 DAAGILT
-357 VDADATEVTYN
+357 VDADAKEVTYD

-373 GKTDAKYLMS
+373 GNTAAKYLMS

-458 AGEVKVKAV
+458 AGEIKVKAV

-596 QAVTFLWRAAGSPTP
+596 QAVTFLARAQNAKATG
-611 KTKLMPFP
+611 KTAFS
-619 DVPVGSYYWNA
+619 DVPADSYFADA
-630 VLWAIEQGITE
+630 VAWAQANGVTT
-641 GTSYLTFSPNDSC
+641 GTTATTFSPDND
-654 TRAQIVTFLWRAKG
+654 
-668 NPAVSGNAPF
+668 
-678 TDVPP
+678 
-683 DAYYAAAVTWA
+683 
-694 EKNGITGGIGNG
+694 
-706 LFGSN
+706 
-711 NTCTRAQIV
+711 CTRAQIV
-720 TFLYRAMK
+720 TFLYRANQGT

>member
-24 FAAGSVDI
+24 FAAGYVEI
-32 NEANFP
+32 NETNFP
-38 DANFRSYVQTEF
+38 DAKFRSFVKENL
-50 DKDGDKKLSSV
+50 DKNKDNILDAG
-61 EIAAVKEIIA
+61 EIAAVKKIEA
-71 STKGIKNL
+71 NKMGIKSL
-79 KGIEFFTALETL
+79 EGVGFFTALETL
-91 NCVGNELTEL
+91 KCWDNELTGL
-101 DVSKNTELTRLE
+101 DLSKNTKLTSLSCSE
-113 CWDNKLTALDV
+113 NELTALDV

-129 LTRLG
+129 LTRLY
-134 CWKNELT
+134 CRSNRLA
-141 ALDVSKNTELT
+141 ALDVTQNKNLEELDCESD
-152 SLNCG
+152 SL
-157 FNKLTALDVSN
+157 
-168 NAKLEKLI
+168 
-176 CRGETLSYMKLTK
+176 LSYMKLTK
-189 LDVSQNKVLKEL
+189 LDVSQNKALKKL
-201 DCYSIKMK
+201 NCYGVKMK
-209 ELNVSGCTALEELN
+209 ELNVSGCTALEELD

-232 DVSENT
+232 DVSQNVK
-238 NLTIL
+238 LTRL
-243 RCASNQLTALDVSKN
+243 DCASNQLTALDVSKN
-258 LDLKGLYCR
+258 PDLKDLYCR
-267 DNYLAVLDVSK
+267 NNMLAVLDVSK

-299 NKEITNVTDGD
+299 NKEITYVNLD
-310 LNDQFYNKGTLPA
+310 NHQFYNKGTLPA

-328 LKTLPGSFDPKR
+328 MKTLPGSFDPSRTKN
-340 ATDWQGGTV
+340 WIGGTV
-349 NETTGILT
+349 DAAGILT
-357 VDADATEVTYN
+357 VDADATEVTYD

-373 GKTDAKYLMS
+373 GNTDAKYLMS

-430 FARWEVESGSEAVTF
+430 FARWDVESGSEAVTF

-596 QAVTFLWRAAGSPTP
+596 QAVTFLARAQNAKATG
-611 KTKLMPFP
+611 KTAFS
-619 DVPVGSYYWNA
+619 DVPADSYFADA
-630 VLWAIEQGITE
+630 VAWAQANGVTT
-641 GTSYLTFSPNDSC
+641 GTSETTFSPDND
-654 TRAQIVTFLWRAKG
+654 
-668 NPAVSGNAPF
+668 
-678 TDVPP
+678 
-683 DAYYAAAVTWA
+683 
-694 EKNGITGGIGNG
+694 
-706 LFGSN
+706 
-711 NTCTRAQIV
+711 CTRAQIV
-720 TFLYRAMK
+720 TFLYRANQGT

>member
-14 MVVGLLPTAA
+14 MVAGLLPTAA
-24 FAAGSVDI
+24 FAAGYVEI
-32 NEANFP
+32 NETNFP
-38 DANFRSYVQTEF
+38 DAKFRSFVKEKL
-50 DKDGDKKLSSV
+50 DKNNDGILDAG
-61 EIAAVKEIIA
+61 EIAAVKMIEA
-71 STKGIKNL
+71 NNMGIKSL
-79 KGIEFFTALETL
+79 EGVGFFTALETL
-91 NCVGNELTEL
+91 KCWDNELTGL
-101 DVSKNTELTRLE
+101 DLSKNTKLTSLSCSE
-113 CWDNKLTALDV
+113 NELTALDV

-129 LTRLG
+129 LTRLY
-134 CWKNELT
+134 CRSNRLA
-141 ALDVSKNTELT
+141 ALDVTQNKNLEELDCESD
-152 SLNCG
+152 SL
-157 FNKLTALDVSN
+157 
-168 NAKLEKLI
+168 
-176 CRGETLSYMKLTK
+176 LSYMKLTK
-189 LDVSQNKVLKEL
+189 LDVSQNKALKKL
-201 DCYSIKMK
+201 NCYGVKMK
-209 ELNVSGCTALEELN
+209 ELNVSGCTALEELD

-232 DVSENT
+232 DVS
-238 NLTIL
+238 
-243 RCASNQLTALDVSKN
+243 KN
-258 LDLKGLYCR
+258 PDLKDLYCR
-267 DNYLAVLDVSK
+267 NNMLAVLDVSK

-299 NKEITNVTDGD
+299 NKEITYVNLD
-310 LNDQFYNKGTLPA
+310 NHQFYNKGTLPA

-328 LKTLPGSFDPKR
+328 MKTLPGSFDPSRTKN
-340 ATDWQGGTV
+340 WIGGTV
-349 NETTGILT
+349 DAAGILT
-357 VDADATEVTYN
+357 VDADATEVTYD

-373 GKTDAKYLMS
+373 GNTDAKYLMS

-430 FARWEVESGSEAVTF
+430 FARWDVESGSEAVTF

-596 QAVTFLWRAAGSPTP
+596 QAVTFLARAQNAKATG
-611 KTKLMPFP
+611 KTAFS
-619 DVPVGSYYWNA
+619 DVPADSYFADA
-630 VLWAIEQGITE
+630 VAWAQANGVTT
-641 GTSYLTFSPNDSC
+641 GTSETTFSPDND
-654 TRAQIVTFLWRAKG
+654 
-668 NPAVSGNAPF
+668 
-678 TDVPP
+678 
-683 DAYYAAAVTWA
+683 
-694 EKNGITGGIGNG
+694 
-706 LFGSN
+706 
-711 NTCTRAQIV
+711 CTRAQIV
-720 TFLYRAMK
+720 TFLYRANQGT

>member
-24 FAAGSVDI
+24 FAAGYVEI
-32 NEANFP
+32 NETNFP
-38 DANFRSYVQTEF
+38 DAKFRSFVKENL
-50 DKDGDKKLSSV
+50 DKNKDDILDAM
-61 EIAAVKEIIA
+61 EIAAVKMIEA
-71 STKGIKNL
+71 NKMGIKSL
-79 KGIEFFTALETL
+79 EGVGFFTALETL
-91 NCVGNELTEL
+91 KCWDNELTGLDLSKNTALKNLQCSNSKLQSLDLSQNPNLTQLYCGRNPLTTLDLSKNAKLKVLNCSGFANRRTKLTEL
-101 DVSKNTELTRLE
+101 DLSQN
-113 CWDNKLTALDV
+113 TALESLDC
-124 SKNTE
+124 SI
-129 LTRLG
+129 
-134 CWKNELT
+134 NEL
-141 ALDVSKNTELT
+141 K
-152 SLNCG
+152 
-157 FNKLTALDVSN
+157 
-168 NAKLEKLI
+168 
-176 CRGETLSYMKLTK
+176 
-189 LDVSQNKVLKEL
+189 Q
-201 DCYSIKMK
+201 
-209 ELNVSGCTALEELN
+209 LNVSGCTALKKLSCSSNQLTTLDVSKNVNLTFLN
-223 CGGNQLTAL
+223 CG
-232 DVSENT
+232 
-238 NLTIL
+238 
-243 RCASNQLTALDVSKN
+243 SNQLTALDVSNNPKLEDLSCDYN
-258 LDLKGLYCR
+258 SLTLLDL
-267 DNYLAVLDVSK
+267 SK
-278 NSKLESISCGKN
+278 NPELEILSCRKN
-290 GLTSLDLDK
+290 GLTSLDLDA
-299 NKEITNVTDGD
+299 NKKIGEKILYLEN
-310 LNDQFYNKGTLPA
+310 QFYHKGVLNA

-328 LKTLPGSFDPKR
+328 MKTLPGSFDPSRTKN
-340 ATDWQGGTV
+340 WIGGTV
-349 NETTGILT
+349 DAAGILT
-357 VDADATEVTYN
+357 VDADAKEVTYV

-373 GKTDAKYLMS
+373 GKTDAKYLMP

-458 AGEVKVKAV
+458 AGEIKVKAV

-668 NPAVSGNAPF
+668 NPAVSSNAPF
-678 TDVPP
+678 TDVAP

-720 TFLYRAMK
+720 TFLYRTMK

>member
-24 FAAGSVDI
+24 FAAGSVEI
-32 NEANFP
+32 NETNFP
-38 DANFRSYVQTEF
+38 DAKFRSFVKENL
-50 DKDGDKKLSSV
+50 DKNKDDILDAG
-61 EIAAVKEIIA
+61 EIAAVKKIEA
-71 STKGIKNL
+71 NKMGIKSL
-79 KGIEFFTALETL
+79 EGVGFFTALETL
-91 NCVGNELTEL
+91 KCWDNELTGL
-101 DVSKNTELTRLE
+101 DLSKNTKLTSLSCSE
-113 CWDNKLTALDV
+113 NELTALDV

-129 LTRLG
+129 LTRLYCG
-134 CWKNELT
+134 SNRLT
-141 ALDVSKNTELT
+141 ALDVSKN
-152 SLNCG
+152 
-157 FNKLTALDVSN
+157 K
-168 NAKLEKLI
+168 KLEELD
-176 CRGETLSYMKLTK
+176 CESDSLLSYMKLTK
-189 LDVSQNKVLKEL
+189 LDVSQNKALKKL
-201 DCYSIKMK
+201 NCYGVKMK
-209 ELNVSGCTALEELN
+209 ELNVSGCTALERLD
-223 CGGNQLTAL
+223 CGGNRLDAL
-232 DVSENT
+232 DVSTNV
-238 NLTIL
+238 NLTEL
-243 RCASNQLTALDVSKN
+243 RCSSNQLDELDVSNNTKLKYLSCRNNLLAALDVSQN
-258 LDLKGLYCR
+258 LE
-267 DNYLAVLDVSK
+267 
-278 NSKLESISCGKN
+278 LERIVCERN

-299 NKEITNVTDGD
+299 NKKINFIQLTEH
-310 LNDQFYNKGTLPA
+310 QFYNKGTLPA
-323 GETFD
+323 GETFN
-328 LKTLPGSFDPKR
+328 LKTLPGNFDPKR
-340 ATDWQGGTV
+340 ATNWVGGTV
-349 NETTGILT
+349 DETGILT
-357 VDADATEVTYN
+357 VDADATEVTYD

-502 AITLT
+502 AIPLT

-668 NPAVSGNAPF
+668 NPAVSGSAPF
-678 TDVPP
+678 TDVAP

>member
-24 FAAGSVDI
+24 FAAGYVEI
-32 NEANFP
+32 NETNFP
-38 DANFRSYVQTEF
+38 DAKFRSFVKENL
-50 DKDGDKKLSSV
+50 DKNKDDILDAM
-61 EIAAVKEIIA
+61 EIAAVKMIEA
-71 STKGIKNL
+71 NKMGIKSL
-79 KGIEFFTALETL
+79 EGVGFFTALETL
-91 NCVGNELTEL
+91 KCWDNELTGLDLSKNTALKNLQCSNSKLQSLDLSQNPNLTQLYCGRNPLTTLDLSKNAKLKVLNCSGFANRRTKLTEL
-101 DVSKNTELTRLE
+101 DLSQN
-113 CWDNKLTALDV
+113 TALESLDC
-124 SKNTE
+124 SI
-129 LTRLG
+129 
-134 CWKNELT
+134 NEL
-141 ALDVSKNTELT
+141 K
-152 SLNCG
+152 
-157 FNKLTALDVSN
+157 
-168 NAKLEKLI
+168 
-176 CRGETLSYMKLTK
+176 
-189 LDVSQNKVLKEL
+189 Q
-201 DCYSIKMK
+201 
-209 ELNVSGCTALEELN
+209 LNVSGCTALKKLSCSSNQLTTLDVSKNVNLTFLN
-223 CGGNQLTAL
+223 CG
-232 DVSENT
+232 
-238 NLTIL
+238 
-243 RCASNQLTALDVSKN
+243 SNQLTALDVSNNPKLEDLSCDYN
-258 LDLKGLYCR
+258 SLTLLDL
-267 DNYLAVLDVSK
+267 SK
-278 NSKLESISCGKN
+278 NPELEILSCRKN
-290 GLTSLDLDK
+290 GFTSLDLDA
-299 NKEITNVTDGD
+299 NKKIGEKILYLEN
-310 LNDQFYNKGTLPA
+310 QFYHKGVLNA

-328 LKTLPGSFDPKR
+328 MKTLPGSFDPSRTKN
-340 ATDWQGGTV
+340 WIGGTV
-349 NETTGILT
+349 DAAGILT
-357 VDADATEVTYN
+357 VDADATEVTYD

-373 GKTDAKYLMS
+373 GNADAKYLMS

-668 NPAVSGNAPF
+668 SPAVSGSAPF
-678 TDVPP
+678 TDVAP

>member
-24 FAAGSVDI
+24 FAAGFVEI

-50 DKDGDKKLSSV
+50 DKDGDKKLSSA

-71 STKGIKNL
+71 SLRGIKNL

-91 NCVGNELTEL
+91 NCVQCE
-101 DVSKNTELTRLE
+101 
-113 CWDNKLTALDV
+113 LTALDV

-129 LTRLG
+129 LKILYCRENELTKLDVSKNTKLTSLS
-134 CWKNELT
+134 CWKNKLT

-157 FNKLTALDVSN
+157 FNKLTELDVSKN
-168 NAKLEKLI
+168 TKLEMLD

-189 LDVSQNKVLKEL
+189 LDVSQNKALKEL
-201 DCYSIKMK
+201 NCRGVKMQ
-209 ELNVSGCTALEELN
+209 ELNVSGCTALEELD

-232 DVSENT
+232 DVSQNVK
-238 NLTIL
+238 LTRL
-243 RCASNQLTALDVSKN
+243 KCGSNQLTALDVSKN
-258 LDLKGLYCR
+258 PDLTGLYCR
-267 DNYLAVLDVSK
+267 DNYLAELDVSK
-278 NSKLESISCGKN
+278 NSKLASINCEKN

-299 NKEITNVTDGD
+299 NEKIEYVN
-310 LNDQFYNKGTLPA
+310 LEYHQFYNKGTLPA

-328 LKTLPGSFDPKR
+328 MKTLPGDFDPSRTKN
-340 ATDWQGGTV
+340 WIGGTV
-349 NETTGILT
+349 DAAGILT
-357 VDADATEVTYN
+357 VDADATEVTYD

-373 GKTDAKYLMS
+373 GNTAAKYLMS

-395 AKYAISVT
+395 TKYAISVT

-430 FARWEVESGSEAVTF
+430 FARWDVESGSEAVTF

-654 TRAQIVTFLWRAKG
+654 TRAQIVTFLWRSKG

-678 TDVPP
+678 TDVAP

-720 TFLYRAMK
+720 TFLYRAMR

>member
-24 FAAGSVDI
+24 FAAGSVEI
-32 NEANFP
+32 NETNFP
-38 DANFRSYVQTEF
+38 DAKFRSFVKENL
-50 DKDGDKKLSSV
+50 DKNNDGILDAG
-61 EIAAVKEIIA
+61 EIAAVKMIEA
-71 STKGIKNL
+71 NKMGIKSL
-79 KGIEFFTALETL
+79 EGVGFFTALETL
-91 NCVGNELTEL
+91 KCWDNELTGLDLSKNTALKDLQCSNSKLQSLDLSQNPNLTQLYCGENPLTTLDLSKNAKLKVLDCSGFANRRTKLTEL
-101 DVSKNTELTRLE
+101 DLSQN
-113 CWDNKLTALDV
+113 TALESLDC
-124 SKNTE
+124 SI
-129 LTRLG
+129 
-134 CWKNELT
+134 NEL
-141 ALDVSKNTELT
+141 K
-152 SLNCG
+152 
-157 FNKLTALDVSN
+157 
-168 NAKLEKLI
+168 
-176 CRGETLSYMKLTK
+176 
-189 LDVSQNKVLKEL
+189 Q
-201 DCYSIKMK
+201 
-209 ELNVSGCTALEELN
+209 LNVSGCTALKKLSCSSNQLTTLDVSKNVNLTFLN
-223 CGGNQLTAL
+223 CG
-232 DVSENT
+232 
-238 NLTIL
+238 
-243 RCASNQLTALDVSKN
+243 SNQLTALDVSNNPKLEDLSCDYN
-258 LDLKGLYCR
+258 SLTLLDL
-267 DNYLAVLDVSK
+267 SK
-278 NSKLESISCGKN
+278 NPELEILSCRKN
-290 GLTSLDLDK
+290 GLTSLDLDA
-299 NKEITNVTDGD
+299 NKKIGEKILYLEN
-310 LNDQFYNKGTLPA
+310 QFYHKGVLNA

-328 LKTLPGSFDPKR
+328 MKTLPGSFDPSRTKN
-340 ATDWQGGTV
+340 WIGGTV
-349 NETTGILT
+349 DAAGILT
-357 VDADATEVTYN
+357 VDADATEVTYG

-373 GKTDAKYLMS
+373 GNTAAKYLMS

-611 KTKLMPFP
+611 KTKLMPFR

-678 TDVPP
+678 TDVAS

-720 TFLYRAMK
+720 TFLYRAIK

>member
-14 MVVGLLPTAA
+14 MVVGSLPTAA
-24 FAAGSVDI
+24 FAAGYVEI
-32 NEANFP
+32 NETNFP
-38 DANFRSYVQTEF
+38 DAKFRSFVKENL
-50 DKDGDKKLSSV
+50 DKNNDGILDAG
-61 EIAAVKEIIA
+61 EIAAVKMIEA
-71 STKGIKNL
+71 NNMGIKSL
-79 KGIEFFTALETL
+79 EGVGFFTALETL
-91 NCVGNELTEL
+91 KCWDNELTGLDLSKNTALKDLQCSNSKLQSLDLSQNPNLTKLYCGENPLTTLDLSKNAKLKVLDCSGFANRRTKLTEL
-101 DVSKNTELTRLE
+101 DLSQN
-113 CWDNKLTALDV
+113 TALESLDC
-124 SKNTE
+124 SI
-129 LTRLG
+129 
-134 CWKNELT
+134 NEL
-141 ALDVSKNTELT
+141 K
-152 SLNCG
+152 
-157 FNKLTALDVSN
+157 
-168 NAKLEKLI
+168 
-176 CRGETLSYMKLTK
+176 
-189 LDVSQNKVLKEL
+189 Q
-201 DCYSIKMK
+201 
-209 ELNVSGCTALEELN
+209 LNVSGCTALKMLS
-223 CGGNQLTAL
+223 C
-232 DVSENT
+232 S
-238 NLTIL
+238 
-243 RCASNQLTALDVSKN
+243 SNQLTALDVSKN
-258 LDLKGLYCR
+258 PELEILSCR
-267 DNYLAVLDVSK
+267 
-278 NSKLESISCGKN
+278 KN
-290 GLTSLDLDK
+290 GFTSLDLDA
-299 NKEITNVTDGD
+299 NKKIGEKILYLEN
-310 LNDQFYNKGTLPA
+310 QFYHKGVLNA

-328 LKTLPGSFDPKR
+328 MKTLPGSFDPSRTKN
-340 ATDWQGGTV
+340 WIGGTV
-349 NETTGILT
+349 DAAGILT
-357 VDADATEVTYN
+357 VDADATEVTYD

-373 GKTDAKYLMS
+373 GNTATNYLMS

-430 FARWEVESGSEAVTF
+430 FARWEVDSGSEAVTF

-678 TDVPP
+678 TDVAP

>member
-14 MVVGLLPTAA
+14 MVVGSLPTAA
-24 FAAGSVDI
+24 FAAGSVEI
-32 NEANFP
+32 NETNFP
-38 DANFRSYVQTEF
+38 DAKFRSFVKENL
-50 DKDGDKKLSSV
+50 DKNKDNILDAG
-61 EIAAVKEIIA
+61 EIAAVKKIEA
-71 STKGIKNL
+71 NNMGIKSL
-79 KGIEFFTALETL
+79 EGVGFFTALETL
-91 NCVGNELTEL
+91 KCWDNELTGLDLSKNTALKDLQCSNSKLQSLDLSQNPNLTQLYCGRNPLTTLDLSKNAKLKVLNCSGFANRRTKLTEL
-101 DVSKNTELTRLE
+101 DLSQN
-113 CWDNKLTALDV
+113 TALESLDC
-124 SKNTE
+124 SI
-129 LTRLG
+129 
-134 CWKNELT
+134 NEL
-141 ALDVSKNTELT
+141 K
-152 SLNCG
+152 
-157 FNKLTALDVSN
+157 
-168 NAKLEKLI
+168 
-176 CRGETLSYMKLTK
+176 
-189 LDVSQNKVLKEL
+189 Q
-201 DCYSIKMK
+201 
-209 ELNVSGCTALEELN
+209 LNVSGCTALKKLSCSSNQLTTLDVSKNVNLTFLN
-223 CGGNQLTAL
+223 CG
-232 DVSENT
+232 
-238 NLTIL
+238 
-243 RCASNQLTALDVSKN
+243 SNQLTALDVSNNPKLEDLSCDYN
-258 LDLKGLYCR
+258 SLTLLDL
-267 DNYLAVLDVSK
+267 SK
-278 NSKLESISCGKN
+278 NPELEILSCRKN
-290 GLTSLDLDK
+290 GFTSLDLDA
-299 NKEITNVTDGD
+299 NKKIGEKILYLEN
-310 LNDQFYNKGTLPA
+310 QFYHKGVLNA

-328 LKTLPGSFDPKR
+328 MKTLPGSFDPSRTKN
-340 ATDWQGGTV
+340 WIGGTV
-349 NETTGILT
+349 DAAGILT
-357 VDADATEVTYN
+357 VDADATEVTYD

-373 GKTDAKYLMS
+373 GNTDAKYLMS
-383 CKLNVKGGTTPV
+383 CKLNVKGSTTPV

-417 VTLTADAPAANMH
+417 VTLTADTPAANMH

-678 TDVPP
+678 TDVAP

>member
-14 MVVGLLPTAA
+14 MVAGLLPTAA
-24 FAAGSVDI
+24 FAAGYVEI
-32 NEANFP
+32 NETNFP
-38 DANFRSYVQTEF
+38 DAKFRSFVKENL
-50 DKDGDKKLSSV
+50 DKNKDNILDAG
-61 EIAAVKEIIA
+61 EIAAVKMIEA
-71 STKGIKNL
+71 NKMGIKSL
-79 KGIEFFTALETL
+79 EGVGFFTALETL
-91 NCVGNELTEL
+91 KCWDNELTGLDLSKNTALKDLQCSNSKLQSLDLSQNPNLTQLYCGRNPLTTLDLSKNAKLKVLNCSGFANRRTKLTEL
-101 DVSKNTELTRLE
+101 DLSQN
-113 CWDNKLTALDV
+113 TALESLDC
-124 SKNTE
+124 SI
-129 LTRLG
+129 
-134 CWKNELT
+134 NEL
-141 ALDVSKNTELT
+141 K
-152 SLNCG
+152 
-157 FNKLTALDVSN
+157 
-168 NAKLEKLI
+168 
-176 CRGETLSYMKLTK
+176 
-189 LDVSQNKVLKEL
+189 Q
-201 DCYSIKMK
+201 
-209 ELNVSGCTALEELN
+209 LNVSGCTALKKLSCSSNQLTTLDVSKNVNLTFLN
-223 CGGNQLTAL
+223 CG
-232 DVSENT
+232 
-238 NLTIL
+238 
-243 RCASNQLTALDVSKN
+243 SNQLTALDVSNNPKLEDLSCDYN
-258 LDLKGLYCR
+258 SLTLLDL
-267 DNYLAVLDVSK
+267 SK
-278 NSKLESISCGKN
+278 NPELEILSCRKN
-290 GLTSLDLDK
+290 GFTSLDLDA
-299 NKEITNVTDGD
+299 NKKIGEKILYLEN
-310 LNDQFYNKGTLPA
+310 QFYHKGVLNA

-328 LKTLPGSFDPKR
+328 MKTLPGSFDPSRTKN
-340 ATDWQGGTV
+340 WIGGTV
-349 NETTGILT
+349 DAAGILT
-357 VDADATEVTYN
+357 VDADATEVTYD

-373 GKTDAKYLMS
+373 GNTDAKYLMS

-502 AITLT
+502 AIALT

-678 TDVPP
+678 TDVAP

>member
-14 MVVGLLPTAA
+14 MVVGLLPTAVL
-24 FAAGSVDI
+24 AAGDVEI
-32 NEANFP
+32 NETNFP
-38 DANFRSYVQTEF
+38 DKNFRSYVQTEF
-50 DKDGDKKLSSV
+50 DTDKNDRLSSA

-71 STKGIKNL
+71 SLRGIKNL

-91 NCVGNELTEL
+91 NCVQCELTEL
-101 DVSKNTELTRLE
+101 DVSKNTELTRLYCRE
-113 CWDNKLTALDV
+113 NKLTALDV
-124 SKNTE
+124 SKNTK
-129 LTRLG
+129 LTILS

-141 ALDVSKNTELT
+141 KLDVSKNTELT
-152 SLNCG
+152 SLSCG
-157 FNKLTALDVSN
+157 SNKLTELDVSKN
-168 NAKLEKLI
+168 TKLEMLD
-176 CRGETLSYMKLTK
+176 CESDSLLSYMRLTE
-189 LDVSQNKVLKEL
+189 LDVSQNTALKEL
-201 DCYSIKMK
+201 NCYGVKMQK
-209 ELNVSGCTALEELN
+209 LNVSGCTALEELD

-232 DVSENT
+232 DVST
-238 NLTIL
+238 NVNLIEL
-243 RCASNQLTALDVSKN
+243 RCSSNRLD
-258 LDLKGLYCR
+258 
-267 DNYLAVLDVSK
+267 ALDVSK
-278 NSKLESISCGKN
+278 NSKLKDLSCRDNFLAILNVSKNPELKSIVCERN

-299 NKEITNVTDGD
+299 NKKIDYIQLTEH
-310 LNDQFYNKGTLPA
+310 QFYNKGTLPA
-323 GETFD
+323 GGTFN
-328 LKTLPGSFDPKR
+328 LKTLPGDFDPSRTKN
-340 ATDWQGGTV
+340 WIGGTV
-349 NETTGILT
+349 DAAGILT
-357 VDADATEVTYN
+357 VDADATEVTYD

-373 GKTDAKYLMS
+373 GNTAANYLMS

-467 FEADEIMVPI
+467 FESDEIMVPI

-526 TITDNKFT
+526 TITGNKFT

-619 DVPVGSYYWNA
+619 DVPIGSYYWNA

-668 NPAVSGNAPF
+668 NPAVSGSAPF
-678 TDVPP
+678 TDVAP

>member
-14 MVVGLLPTAA
+14 MVVGLLPTAV
-24 FAAGSVDI
+24 FAADEVAI
-32 NEANFP
+32 NETNFP
-38 DANFRSYVQTEF
+38 DQNFRNYVQTEF
-50 DKDGDKKLSSV
+50 DKDGDKKLSSE

-71 STKGIKNL
+71 STKGIKTL

-91 NCVGNELTEL
+91 NCVENDLTEL
-101 DVSKNTELTRLE
+101 DVSKNTELTILHCRE
-113 CWDNKLTALDV
+113 NELTKLDV
-124 SKNTE
+124 SKNTKLE
-129 LTRLG
+129 ILS
-134 CWKNELT
+134 CSKNELT

-152 SLNCG
+152 RLYCRSNRLA
-157 FNKLTALDVSN
+157 ALDVTQN
-168 NAKLEKLI
+168 KNLEELD
-176 CRGETLSYMKLTK
+176 CESDSLLSYMKLTK
-189 LDVSQNKVLKEL
+189 LDVSQNKALKKL
-201 DCYSIKMK
+201 NCYGVKMK
-209 ELNVSGCTALEELN
+209 ELNVSGCTALERLD
-223 CGGNQLTAL
+223 CGGNQLDAL
-232 DVSENT
+232 DVSQNT
-238 NLTIL
+238 KLTFL
-243 RCASNQLTALDVSKN
+243 DCASNQLTALDVSKN
-258 LDLKGLYCR
+258 PELKDLYCR
-267 DNYLAVLDVSK
+267 NNLLAKLDVSK
-278 NSKLESISCGKN
+278 NSKLARISCGKN

-299 NKEITNVTDGD
+299 NEKIEYVN
-310 LNDQFYNKGTLPA
+310 LENHQFYNKGTLPA
-323 GETFD
+323 GGTFD
-328 LKTLPGSFDPKR
+328 LKTLPGDFDPSRTKN
-340 ATDWQGGTV
+340 WIGGTV
-349 NETTGILT
+349 DAAGILT
-357 VDADATEVTYN
+357 VDADAKEVTYD

-430 FARWEVESGSEAVTF
+430 FSRWEVESGSEAVTF
-445 ANATNSTTTFPMP
+445 TNATNSTTTFPMP

-513 YHFKAWRVILGGV
+513 YHFKTWRVILGGV
-526 TITDNKFT
+526 TITGNKFT

-596 QAVTFLWRAAGSPTP
+596 QAVTFLWRVAGSPVP

>member
-50 DKDGDKKLSSV
+50 DKDGDKKLSSA

-71 STKGIKNL
+71 SLRGIKNL

-91 NCVGNELTEL
+91 NCVQCELTAL
-101 DVSKNTELTRLE
+101 DVSKNTKLTSLS
-113 CWDNKLTALDV
+113 CWENKLTALDV

-129 LTRLG
+129 LTSLSCG
-134 CWKNELT
+134 SNKLT
-141 ALDVSKNTELT
+141 ELDVSKNTKLEM
-152 SLNCG
+152 LNC
-157 FNKLTALDVSN
+157 KSDSLLSSMRLT
-168 NAKLEKLI
+168 E
-176 CRGETLSYMKLTK
+176 
-189 LDVSQNKVLKEL
+189 LDVSQNTALKEL
-201 DCYSIKMK
+201 NCYGVKMQ

-299 NKEITNVTDGD
+299 NKEITYVNLD
-310 LNDQFYNKGTLPA
+310 NHQFYNKGTLPA

-328 LKTLPGSFDPKR
+328 LKTLPGSFDPSRTKN
-340 ATDWQGGTV
+340 WIGGTV
-349 NETTGILT
+349 DATGILT

-373 GKTDAKYLMS
+373 GNAGANYLMS

-417 VTLTADAPAANMH
+417 ITLTADAPAANMH
-430 FARWEVESGSEAVTF
+430 FARWDVESGSEAVTF

-668 NPAVSGNAPF
+668 NPAVTGNAPF
-678 TDVPP
+678 TDVAP

>member
-24 FAAGSVDI
+24 FAAGYVEI
-32 NEANFP
+32 NETNFP
-38 DANFRSYVQTEF
+38 DAKFRSFVKENL
-50 DKDGDKKLSSV
+50 DKNKDDILDAM
-61 EIAAVKEIIA
+61 EIAAVKMIEA
-71 STKGIKNL
+71 NKMGIKSL
-79 KGIEFFTALETL
+79 EGVGFFTALETL
-91 NCVGNELTEL
+91 KCWDNELTGLDLSKNTALKDLQCSNSKLQSLDLSKNTELTRLSCGSNKLTEL
-101 DVSKNTELTRLE
+101 DVSKNTKLEMLDCESDSLLSYMRLTE
-113 CWDNKLTALDV
+113 LDV
-124 SKNTE
+124 SKNT
-129 LTRLG
+129 
-134 CWKNELT
+134 
-141 ALDVSKNTELT
+141 A
-152 SLNCG
+152 
-157 FNKLTALDVSN
+157 
-168 NAKLEKLI
+168 
-176 CRGETLSYMKLTK
+176 
-189 LDVSQNKVLKEL
+189 LKEL
-201 DCYSIKMK
+201 NCYGVKMQK
-209 ELNVSGCTALEELN
+209 LNVSGCTALEELD

-232 DVSENT
+232 DVSQNT
-238 NLTIL
+238 KLTFL
-243 RCASNQLTALDVSKN
+243 DCASNQLTALDVSKN
-258 LDLKGLYCR
+258 PELKDLYCR
-267 DNYLAVLDVSK
+267 NNFLAELDVSK
-278 NSKLESISCGKN
+278 NLELKSISCGKN

-299 NKEITNVTDGD
+299 NTEITYVNLD
-310 LNDQFYNKGTLPA
+310 NHQFYNKGTLPA

-328 LKTLPGSFDPKR
+328 LKTLPGSFDPSRTKN
-340 ATDWQGGTV
+340 WIGGTV
-349 NETTGILT
+349 DAAGILT
-357 VDADATEVTYN
+357 VDADAKEVTYD

-373 GKTDAKYLMS
+373 GKMDAKYLMS

-668 NPAVSGNAPF
+668 SPAVSGNAPF

>member
-50 DKDGDKKLSSV
+50 DKDGDKKLSSA

-71 STKGIKNL
+71 SLRGIKNL

-91 NCVGNELTEL
+91 NCVQCELTAL
-101 DVSKNTELTRLE
+101 DVSKNTELTRLD
-113 CWDNKLTALDV
+113 CWKNELTALDVSKNTKLTRLSCWKNKLTALDV

-129 LTRLG
+129 LTRL
-134 CWKNELT
+134 
-141 ALDVSKNTELT
+141 
-152 SLNCG
+152 NCG
-157 FNKLTALDVSN
+157 FNKLTELDVSK
-168 NAKLEKLI
+168 NAKLEMLD
-176 CRGETLSYMKLTK
+176 CSGETLSYMNLTK
-189 LDVSQNKVLKEL
+189 LDVSQNKALKEL
-201 DCYSIKMK
+201 DCYGIKMR
-209 ELNVSGCTALEELN
+209 ELNVSGCTELEELD
-223 CGGNQLTAL
+223 CGGNQLIAL
-232 DVSENT
+232 DVSNNA
-238 NLTIL
+238 NLTFL
-243 RCASNQLTALDVSKN
+243 RCGSNQLTALDVSNNPKLKDLSCGYN
-258 LDLKGLYCR
+258 SLTLLDL
-267 DNYLAVLDVSK
+267 SK
-278 NSKLESISCGKN
+278 NPELEILSCRKN
-290 GLTSLDLDK
+290 GFTSLDLDA
-299 NKEITNVTDGD
+299 NKKIDGKI
-310 LNDQFYNKGTLPA
+310 LYLENQFYHKGVLNA

-328 LKTLPGSFDPKR
+328 MKTLPGSFDPSRTKH
-340 ATDWQGGTV
+340 WIGGTV
-349 NETTGILT
+349 DAAGILT
-357 VDADATEVTYN
+357 VDADAKEVTYD

-559 VPAGAYYE
+559 VPASAYYE

-678 TDVPP
+678 TDVAP

>member
-14 MVVGLLPTAA
+14 MVAGLLPTAA
-24 FAAGSVDI
+24 FAAGYVEI
-32 NEANFP
+32 NETNFP
-38 DANFRSYVQTEF
+38 DAKFRSFVKENL
-50 DKDGDKKLSSV
+50 DKNKDDILDAM
-61 EIAAVKEIIA
+61 EIAAVKMIEA
-71 STKGIKNL
+71 NKMGIKSL
-79 KGIEFFTALETL
+79 EGVGFFTALETL
-91 NCVGNELTEL
+91 KCWDNELTGLDLSKNTALKDLQCSNSKLQSLDLSQNPNLTQLYCGRNPLTTLDLSKNAKLKVLNCSGFANRRTKLTEL
-101 DVSKNTELTRLE
+101 DLSQN
-113 CWDNKLTALDV
+113 TALESLDC
-124 SKNTE
+124 SI
-129 LTRLG
+129 
-134 CWKNELT
+134 NEL
-141 ALDVSKNTELT
+141 K
-152 SLNCG
+152 
-157 FNKLTALDVSN
+157 
-168 NAKLEKLI
+168 
-176 CRGETLSYMKLTK
+176 
-189 LDVSQNKVLKEL
+189 Q
-201 DCYSIKMK
+201 
-209 ELNVSGCTALEELN
+209 LNVSGCTALKKLSCSSNQLTTLDVSKNVNLTFLN
-223 CGGNQLTAL
+223 CG
-232 DVSENT
+232 
-238 NLTIL
+238 
-243 RCASNQLTALDVSKN
+243 SNQLTALDVSNNPKLEDLSCDYNSLTLLDLSKN
-258 LDLKGLYCR
+258 LELEILSCR
-267 DNYLAVLDVSK
+267 
-278 NSKLESISCGKN
+278 KN
-290 GLTSLDLDK
+290 GLTSLDLDA
-299 NKEITNVTDGD
+299 NKKIGEKILYLEN
-310 LNDQFYNKGTLPA
+310 QFYHKGVLNA

-328 LKTLPGSFDPKR
+328 MKTLPGSFDPSRTKN
-340 ATDWQGGTV
+340 WIGGTV
-349 NETTGILT
+349 DAAGILT
-357 VDADATEVTYN
+357 VDADATEVTYD

-373 GKTDAKYLMS
+373 GNTDAKYLMS

-395 AKYAISVT
+395 TKYAISVT

-596 QAVTFLWRAAGSPTP
+596 QAVTFLWRAAGSPVP

-678 TDVPP
+678 TDVAP

>member
-14 MVVGLLPTAA
+14 MVVGSLPTAA
-24 FAAGSVDI
+24 FAAGSVEI
-32 NEANFP
+32 NETNFP
-38 DANFRSYVQTEF
+38 DAKFRSFVKENL
-50 DKDGDKKLSSV
+50 DKNKDDILDAM
-61 EIAAVKEIIA
+61 EIAAVKMIEA
-71 STKGIKNL
+71 NKMGIKSL
-79 KGIEFFTALETL
+79 EGVGFFTALETL
-91 NCVGNELTEL
+91 KCWDNELTGLDLSKNTALKDLQCSNSKLQSLDLSQNPNLTQLYCGRNPLTTLDLSKNAKLKVLNCSGFANRRTKLTEL
-101 DVSKNTELTRLE
+101 DLSQN
-113 CWDNKLTALDV
+113 TALESLDC
-124 SKNTE
+124 SI
-129 LTRLG
+129 
-134 CWKNELT
+134 NEL
-141 ALDVSKNTELT
+141 K
-152 SLNCG
+152 
-157 FNKLTALDVSN
+157 
-168 NAKLEKLI
+168 
-176 CRGETLSYMKLTK
+176 
-189 LDVSQNKVLKEL
+189 Q
-201 DCYSIKMK
+201 
-209 ELNVSGCTALEELN
+209 LNVSGCTALKKLS
-223 CGGNQLTAL
+223 C
-232 DVSENT
+232 S
-238 NLTIL
+238 
-243 RCASNQLTALDVSKN
+243 SNQLTTLDVSKN
-258 LDLKGLYCR
+258 TNLIELECSSNL
-267 DNYLAVLDVSK
+267 LAVLDVS
-278 NSKLESISCGKN
+278 NNPKLEDLSCDYNSLTLLDLSKNPELEILSCRKN
-290 GLTSLDLDK
+290 GLTSLDLDA
-299 NKEITNVTDGD
+299 NKKIGEKILYLEN
-310 LNDQFYNKGTLPA
+310 QFYHKGVLNA

-328 LKTLPGSFDPKR
+328 MKTLPGSFDPSRTKN
-340 ATDWQGGTV
+340 WIGGTV
-349 NETTGILT
+349 DAAGILT
-357 VDADATEVTYN
+357 VDADATEVTYD

-373 GKTDAKYLMS
+373 GNTDAKYLMS

-445 ANATNSTTTFPMP
+445 ANATNSTTTFPIP

-526 TITDNKFT
+526 TITGNKFT

-654 TRAQIVTFLWRAKG
+654 TRAQIVTFLWRSKG
-668 NPAVSGNAPF
+668 NPAVSGNVPF
-678 TDVPP
+678 TDVAP

>member
-24 FAAGSVDI
+24 FAAGYVEI
-32 NEANFP
+32 NETNFP
-38 DANFRSYVQTEF
+38 DAKFRSFVKENL
-50 DKDGDKKLSSV
+50 DKNKDDILDAM
-61 EIAAVKEIIA
+61 EIAAVKMIEA
-71 STKGIKNL
+71 NKMGIKSL
-79 KGIEFFTALETL
+79 EGVGFFTALETL
-91 NCVGNELTEL
+91 KCWDNELTGLDLSKNTALKNLQCSNSKLQSLDLSQNPNLTQLYCGRNPLTTLDLSKNAKLKVLNCSGFANRRTKLTEL
-101 DVSKNTELTRLE
+101 DLSQN
-113 CWDNKLTALDV
+113 TALESLDC
-124 SKNTE
+124 SI
-129 LTRLG
+129 
-134 CWKNELT
+134 NEL
-141 ALDVSKNTELT
+141 K
-152 SLNCG
+152 
-157 FNKLTALDVSN
+157 
-168 NAKLEKLI
+168 
-176 CRGETLSYMKLTK
+176 
-189 LDVSQNKVLKEL
+189 Q
-201 DCYSIKMK
+201 
-209 ELNVSGCTALEELN
+209 LNVSGCTALKKLSCSSNQLTTLDVSKNVNLTFLN
-223 CGGNQLTAL
+223 CG
-232 DVSENT
+232 
-238 NLTIL
+238 
-243 RCASNQLTALDVSKN
+243 SNQLTALDVSNNPKLEDLSCDYN
-258 LDLKGLYCR
+258 SLTLLDL
-267 DNYLAVLDVSK
+267 SK
-278 NSKLESISCGKN
+278 NPELEILSCRKN
-290 GLTSLDLDK
+290 GFTSLDLDA
-299 NKEITNVTDGD
+299 NKKIDGKI
-310 LNDQFYNKGTLPA
+310 LYLENQFYHKGVLNA

-328 LKTLPGSFDPKR
+328 MKTLPGSFDPSRTKN
-340 ATDWQGGTV
+340 WIGGTV
-349 NETTGILT
+349 DAAGILT
-357 VDADATEVTYN
+357 VDADATEVTYD

-373 GKTDAKYLMS
+373 GNTAANYLMP

-678 TDVPP
+678 TDVAP